1 MEFLN
6 INPIFLF
13 ILFSMGYVFG
23 LLLRNPTA
31 GKFVIFGF
39 FGVFIYEPVKD
50 AGLLAA
56 GAFVA
61 GIIIHHISLLSIFDS
76 FQLYRATKPSK
87 DHDDHSK
94 YEAPEDDLGPQG
106 RGETEEE
113 THRKFEEWANRQR
126 KKKAEQEQQSTS
138 QDGQA
143 NNTNKKRPSG
153 NRQNTKAHEE
163 LKRQKEAFARKQA
176 EFEKQKRAF
185 DQEKKAQTNP
195 TDNRSPEE
203 ILGLKP
209 GFAKE
214 ELKKAW
220 RSEAARW
227 HPDQLRNKPPHL
239 VKQAEEE
246 LKRINGAY
254 EKLKNDR
261 FG

>member
-1 MEFLN
+1 MAFLSV
-6 INPIFLF
+6 NPIFLF

-23 LLLRNPTA
+23 LLLRNPSA

-50 AGLLAA
+50 AGLLASA
-56 GAFVA
+56 IFVL
-61 GIIIHHISLLSIFDS
+61 GIIIHHISLLSLFDS
-76 FQLYRATKPSK
+76 YQLYRIARSAR
-87 DHDDHSK
+87 DHYDNPRHD
-94 YEAPEDDLGPQG
+94 APEDDLGPQG
-106 RGETEEE
+106 RGETEDE

-126 KKKAEQEQQSTS
+126 KKKAQQKEQHSGS
-138 QDGQA
+138 QDNQTD
-143 NNTNKKRPSG
+143 NTKKKRSSG
-153 NRQNTKAHEE
+153 KHQNSKAQDD
-163 LKRQKEAFARKQA
+163 LKRQQEAFKQKQA

-185 DQEKKAQTNP
+185 DQEKNAQTNP

-203 ILGLKP
+203 ILGLKA
-209 GFAKE
+209 GFTKE

-254 EKLKNDR
+254 ERLKGRSN
-261 FG
+261 